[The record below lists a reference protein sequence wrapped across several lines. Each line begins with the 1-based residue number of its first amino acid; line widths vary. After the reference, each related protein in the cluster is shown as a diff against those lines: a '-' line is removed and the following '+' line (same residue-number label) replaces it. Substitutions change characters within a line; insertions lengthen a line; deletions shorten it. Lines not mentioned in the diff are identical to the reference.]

1 MIPLYNFI
9 ASDTEAFICEKKK
22 RTHAKEAREIQ
33 RVVLGITK

>member
-9 ASDTEAFICEKKK
+9 ASDTEAFICEKK
-22 RTHAKEAREIQ
+22 RTRAKEAREIQ